1 MKKLIALLLASAMC
15 AGLLAGCGGGNK
27 ETTAPAT
34 DAPTQTDAAVPEG
47 VGTIDPVNDWQQY
60 NDLIAEIKTTTDM
73 AARVELMHQAEDMLM
88 STNALVPLYYYN
100 DLYMQKD
107 YMKGMYSNP
116 YGFKFFQYVTMENGS
131 DTMRLNLASEPDK
144 LDPALNSTV
153 DGACL
158 AVMSFAGLFTYDANG
173 QVVPDLVQDYTSAEY
188 KVLEDGTL
196 EEITEANPAAEGDTI
211 HEVYTFTLK
220 PDLKWSDGSTLD
232 ATDFVYSWNRAV
244 ATETA
249 ADYAY
254 MMDPIARNEDGT
266 LKISASEDGQTLT
279 VELASY
285 CAYFL
290 DLCAFPSYYPV
301 PQEAVEAADPEGT
314 NPGAWCQE
322 AGFISNGPY
331 TCTAWTHESS
341 MTYEKNPYYHNADQV
356 SVNKIELMLSA
367 NETSIYNAYV
377 AGDLDFI
384 DTVPTDEIGSLMGT
398 DPEFYVVDTLGT
410 YYVNFN
416 VKSSMFDGKTP
427 AQASAMRR
435 ALSLMIDR
443 QYIVDVIGQ
452 TGQQPA
458 NTFIPAGMSDGNGG
472 IFKAEDFGYFNLPAA
487 DDDGVYD
494 ANLEE
499 ARSLLEYAGFVF
511 GDDGMLS
518 SETPLSFEFVCNP
531 GAHTQIGESMQGDF
545 AQFGINMSIKETEWN
560 VFLNDRKSGN
570 YDFARNG
577 WLADFNDP
585 INMLEMWT
593 TDSGNN
599 DVQFGRYDG
608 WEADFGV

>member
-15 AGLLAGCGGGNK
+15 AGLLAGCGGGNTT
-27 ETTAPAT
+27 ETTAPETTAPVT
-34 DAPTQTDAAVPEG
+34 DSGEVPEG

-60 NDLIAEIKTTTDM
+60 NDLIAEIKSTTDLE
-73 AARVELMHQAEDMLM
+73 ARVELMHQAEDMLM

-107 YMKGMYSNP
+107 YMKGMYTNP

-158 AVMSFAGLFTYDANG
+158 AVMSFAGLFTYDSDG
-173 QVVPDLVQDYTSAEY
+173 QVVPDLVQEYTSGEY

-196 EEITEANPAAEGDTI
+196 EAVTEENPAEEGDTV

-232 ATDFVYSWNRAV
+232 ATDFVYSWNRV
-244 ATETA
+244 VNPDTA

-266 LKISASEDGQTLT
+266 LKVSASEDGQTLT
-279 VELASY
+279 VELSSY

-290 DLCAFPSYYPV
+290 DLCAFPAYFPV

-356 SVNKIELMLSA
+356 SVQKVELMLSA

-384 DTVPTDEIGSLMGT
+384 DTVPTDEIGNLINS

-443 QYIVDVIGQ
+443 QYIVETIGQ
-452 TGQQPA
+452 TGQEPA
-458 NTFIPAGMSDGNGG
+458 NTFVPAGMADGNGG
-472 IFKAEDFGYFNLPAA
+472 IFKADDFGYFSVAEE
-487 DDDGVYD
+487 DYE
-494 ANLEE
+494 ANLAE

-511 GDDGMLS
+511 DGDTLS
-518 SETPLSFEFVCNP
+518 SETPLSFEFVANP
-531 GAHTQIGESMQGDF
+531 GAHTQIGEAMQQDF
-545 AQFGINMSIKETEWN
+545 AQFGINMTIKETEWN

-599 DVQFGRYDG
+599 DAQFGRYDG
-608 WEADFGV
+608 WEADFQ